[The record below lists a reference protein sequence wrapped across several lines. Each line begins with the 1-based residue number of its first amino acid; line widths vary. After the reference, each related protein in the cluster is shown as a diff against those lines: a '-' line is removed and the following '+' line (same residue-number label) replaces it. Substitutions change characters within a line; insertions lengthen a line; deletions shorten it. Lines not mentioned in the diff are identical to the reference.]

1 MQGHIP
7 LRETVTV
14 TQNRN
19 LEIATEAETME
30 ESFSRISQLLSYTL
44 EDNLPRDGPT
54 YSGLDPSTSIINQE
68 NAPADLPTG
77 QIDEEIFSTEVQ
89 SSRMTLSCINLTNN

>member
-30 ESFSRISQLLSYTL
+30 ESFSRLSQLLSYTL
-44 EDNLPRDGPT
+44 QDNLT

-77 QIDEEIFSTEVQ
+77 QTDEEIFSTEVH
-89 SSRMTLSCINLTNN
+89 SSHMTLSCINLTNN

>member
-30 ESFSRISQLLSYTL
+30 ESFSRLSQLLSYTL
-44 EDNLPRDGPT
+44 QENFPRDGPT
-54 YSGLDPSTSIINQE
+54 YSGLDPSTSIINQG

-77 QIDEEIFSTEVQ
+77 QTDEEIFSTEVH
-89 SSRMTLSCINLTNN
+89 SSQMTLSCINLTNN